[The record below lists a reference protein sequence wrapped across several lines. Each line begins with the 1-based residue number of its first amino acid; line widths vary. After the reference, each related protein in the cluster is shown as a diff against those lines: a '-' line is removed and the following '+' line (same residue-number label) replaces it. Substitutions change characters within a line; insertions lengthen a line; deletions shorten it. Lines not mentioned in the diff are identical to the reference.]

1 MAKLAAYKMVS
12 PTVTKSVKGSLKIA
26 VHSHLDS
33 INNLGKSINSVG
45 NLTSDLVKISRAFD
59 KTTLEQAVADRRLKR
74 RKKDAAAEN
83 RQEGKKLDKF
93 DQNGKSKEVEAE
105 LKKKKKADAEGKN
118 KKTGLGGFLTKFLG
132 PVGQVAMT
140 VGAAFAAYK
149 ITEYFSK
156 PENIEKIKI
165 FLEKSSF
172 VFNKI
177 FEFGQALIGGA
188 FTAIDN
194 LFGEK
199 KNILERL
206 QGFGTVAAAIGGMA
220 IALKGVDLL
229 AGLIGGDERERQ
241 DQKDKKKKKKPE
253 VDPENPKKK
262 LKADEVVDNGKV
274 RKATPDEIKMK
285 KAGLDS
291 DAIADA
297 RKRIDAGEDFATATR
312 KAGRGK
318 GLGARIMNQA
328 DDFGS
333 MLMKKGKG
341 AIEGAA
347 TGIRKGLQNADIGQK
362 LLKKFKQIKGI
373 GKSLASKGAGKLAQI
388 KGDLAKAGDWVGGG
402 LNKLGS
408 NIKETLVKRVLKP
421 LKPFTDPIIAF
432 AKKQGENLYNLVM
445 KTPAGA
451 MVEKYLKT
459 KGLSLAKPG
468 PLGKKIGS
476 KALPMVGGLVNM
488 LFAYDRLA
496 SGDVIGGALEGLSGA
511 LDISGLFGFVPGPM
525 MSMGLDAFMFARDF
539 IPAIQEFEQNTIAKI
554 PGFSQLYPKV
564 EALAKKLPDLGTIV
578 KMITGGNKEEK
589 EKETERKISPNK
601 KGGDLEKLQMHL
613 AEKELAAFEK
623 KSDIE
628 DAALMEYLD
637 TGEYPEG
644 YTGPKVKGTFSE
656 GGHVIPEFSAG
667 GLSDQIAMA
676 STMED
681 IIPIP
686 IVVQQL
692 ALIPKAVPINK
703 GSRSVSMSSI
713 TSRRL

>member
-105 LKKKKKADAEGKN
+105 LKKKKKSDAEGKN

-132 PVGQVAMT
+132 PVGKVAMT
-140 VGAAFAAYK
+140 IGVAFATYK

-156 PENIEKIKI
+156 PENIEKIKL

-172 VFNKI
+172 VFNKL
-177 FEFGQALIGGA
+177 FEFGSALLGGA
-188 FTAIDN
+188 MTAIDD

-206 QGFGTVAAAIGGMA
+206 SGFGKVAAAIGGMA
-220 IALKGVDLL
+220 LALKGVDLL
-229 AGLIGGDERERQ
+229 AGMIGGGDERERQ

-402 LNKLGS
+402 LNKLGN
-408 NIKETLVKRVLKP
+408 NIKEQLVKRVLGP

-511 LDISGLFGFVPGPM
+511 LDISGLFGFVPGPF
-525 MSMGLDAFMFARDF
+525 MSMGIDAFMFARDF

-578 KMITGGNKEEK
+578 KMITGGDK
-589 EKETERKISPNK
+589 EKETVTTSSTVRFENGVLVEDTSSITKDGETTTKNN
-601 KGGDLEKLQMHL
+601 LEEMMQ
-613 AEKELAAFEK
+613 
-623 KSDIE
+623 
-628 DAALMEYLD
+628 
-637 TGEYPEG
+637 
-644 YTGPKVKGTFSE
+644 

-667 GLSDQIAMA
+667 GLSDQVAMT